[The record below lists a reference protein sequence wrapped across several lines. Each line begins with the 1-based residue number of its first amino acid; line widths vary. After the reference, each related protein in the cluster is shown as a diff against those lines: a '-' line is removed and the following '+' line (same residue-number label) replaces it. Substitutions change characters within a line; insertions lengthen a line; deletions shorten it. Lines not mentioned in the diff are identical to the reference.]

1 MGIQFFQ
8 FIGVRPWKRAMS
20 VSFFSFFLTCTLHY
34 YVMEQCALL
43 LEAFTYW
50 VRLWMVHIICRKWI
64 VFKKKWKNLKVSP
77 FFLFAQ
83 SMAVFAPLQ
92 KSFLFLAGEYQRC
105 GSIIKMMINVCIFIK
120 KFSIKMQSLIIKG
133 GGGRMDR
140 WTALLIAGQNG
151 HHEVSR
157 QAHFDLCFE

>member
-8 FIGVRPWKRAMS
+8 FIDVRPWKRAMS
-20 VSFFSFFLTCTLHY
+20 VSFFSFFITCTLHY
-34 YVMEQCALL
+34 YVMEQCACLL

-120 KFSIKMQSLIIKG
+120 KFSIKMQSLDQKCNRWSSK

-140 WTALLIAGQNG
+140 WTALLIAG
-151 HHEVSR
+151 
-157 QAHFDLCFE
+157 